1 MSVSR
6 RNIVLGLGALGLA
19 ACQGGVTGP
28 VGVSPAASNW
38 PTTPNAG
45 FDAWVGAFRA
55 RATAK
60 GVSDA
65 TLNAAFRGAGFIPS
79 VVDRD
84 RNQFQRRRS
93 LEDYLA
99 IAASDE
105 RVTKGRAALTRN
117 ASLLGQIEMRY
128 GVPKQVVAA
137 IWGME
142 SKFGERR
149 GDVPVI
155 SALATLAYDGRRASF
170 FENQLIAALQILQ
183 AGDVSP
189 RNMRGS
195 WAGAMGHTQFIPT
208 TFRAY
213 AVDFTGDGRRDIWG
227 DDPTDALASTAA
239 YLKASG
245 WKAGQPW
252 GTEVTLPGD
261 FAGGLGRGTKRTS
274 AQWAALGVRNAGGG
288 SLPNAGEGSILRL
301 QAPGTPAFLVF
312 KNFNVILRYNN
323 SEKYGLGIGHLSDR
337 ISGTAGLRG
346 DFGPDEHGLTL
357 AGRKDLQR
365 RLGQKGFDAGSPDG
379 VVGDKTTAA
388 VRAYQQARG
397 LPVDGIASA
406 ALLRHL
412 RA

>member
-1 MSVSR
+1 MLVSR

-19 ACQGGVTGP
+19 ACQGGVTAPIGAT
-28 VGVSPAASNW
+28 AAAPQW
-38 PTTPNAG
+38 PTVPNAG
-45 FDAWVGAFRA
+45 FDVWVGAFRN
-55 RATAK
+55 RATAR
-60 GVSDA
+60 GISPA
-65 TLNAAFRGAGFIPS
+65 TLDAAFRGVGFIPS

-84 RNQFQRRRS
+84 RNQFQKRRT

-99 IAASDE
+99 IAASEE
-105 RVTKGRAALTRN
+105 RVTKGRAALVRHG
-117 ASLLGQIEMRY
+117 ALLGRIEARY
-128 GVPKQVVAA
+128 GVPEQIVTA

-149 GDVPVI
+149 GEVPVI

-170 FENQLIAALQILQ
+170 FENQLIAALQIVQ

-213 AVDFTGDGRRDIWG
+213 AVDFTGDGRRDIWS

-245 WKAGQPW
+245 WQAGQPW
-252 GTEVTLPGD
+252 GTEVTLPQD

-288 SLPNAGEGSILRL
+288 SLPSAGAGSILRL

-312 KNFNVILRYNN
+312 HNFNVILRYNN

-337 ISGTAGLRG
+337 INGAAGLRG
-346 DFGPDEHGLTL
+346 DFGPDENGLTL
-357 AGRKDLQR
+357 AGRKELQR

-379 VVGDKTTAA
+379 VIGDKTIAA
-388 VRAYQQARG
+388 VRAYQRARG
-397 LPVDGIASA
+397 LVVDGVASA
-406 ALLRHL
+406 TLLRHL